1 MIRTAVD
8 SATVVRRLE
17 PFEFADPRQGWN
29 LLAGETPFR
38 RLAWLKSWF
47 DAYSDDERRSPY
59 VLACQQD
66 GVTIGLLPC
75 VLERDLIRGRTLRF
89 LGSGTVCTDY
99 LSILCRPEHEAVV
112 VEAFADELAYRA
124 AGTAG
129 DRYDAIELDGFEKSD
144 SALALLAERLGERGF
159 RLDRKPIERS
169 WRLSLPETWEG
180 YLATLSKSHRKQI
193 RRLTRDW
200 LETGRC
206 VLHEANDEASLDSAL
221 AILCDLHDRRRAA
234 LGHVGRF
241 ADARFKQFLESAARA
256 ALADNRLGLYWLGLA
271 GIPVAAEIHF
281 RSDRVSYA
289 YQSGLDPEALDC
301 EPGRLITIALL
312 QKFIDQRLESVDF
325 LRGDEPYKA
334 HFRAEPI
341 ELGHV
346 RLSPPTLSARFRTSL
361 LRTREAAKRWLRPE
375 PARSTH
381 PAAVETHEE

>member
-1 MIRTAVD
+1 MIKTAVE

-38 RLAWLKSWF
+38 RLSWLKSWF
-47 DAYSDDERRSPY
+47 DAYGDDGRISPY
-59 VLACQQD
+59 VLACERD

-99 LSILCRPEHEAVV
+99 LSILCRPEHEEAV

-124 AGTAG
+124 AGTATE
-129 DRYDAIELDGFEKSD
+129 RFDAVELDGFAEND
-144 SALALLAERLGERGF
+144 PALAQLTERLRERGF
-159 RLDRKPIERS
+159 EIDRKPIERS
-169 WRLSLPETWEG
+169 WRLALPETWEG

-206 VLHEANDEASLDSAL
+206 VLHEAKDEASVESAL

-241 ADARFKQFLESAARA
+241 VDARFKKFLESAARA
-256 ALADNRLGLYWLGLA
+256 ALAENRLGLYWLGLA

-312 QKFIDQRLESVDF
+312 QKFIDQRLEAVDF

-341 ELGHV
+341 ELGHL
-346 RLSPPTLSARFRTSL
+346 RLSPPTLSARFRSGL

-375 PARSTH
+375 PARPQQS
-381 PAAVETHEE
+381 AAVEAHED